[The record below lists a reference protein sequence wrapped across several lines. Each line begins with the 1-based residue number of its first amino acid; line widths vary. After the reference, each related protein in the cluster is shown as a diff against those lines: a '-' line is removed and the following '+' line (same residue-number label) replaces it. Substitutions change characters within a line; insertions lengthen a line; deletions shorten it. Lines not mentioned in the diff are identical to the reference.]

1 MMLPRFLP
9 VVIMPQP
16 PMEWKRTAMAPLG
29 RSEGVVLEI
38 TA

>member
-1 MMLPRFLP
+1 MVPRFLP

-16 PMEWKRTAMAPLG
+16 PMEWNRTAMAPSG
-29 RSEGVVLEI
+29 SSDGVSLLM

>member
-1 MMLPRFLP
+1 MMEPRFLP

-16 PMEWKRTAMAPLG
+16 PMEWNRTAMAPSG
-29 RSEGVVLEI
+29 SSDGVSLLM